1 MDIRKLNAFIV
12 LAETL
17 NYHKAADK
25 LCVTQP
31 ALTKQINSLEEGLNC
46 TLFYRG
52 PDGTYLTAI
61 GQSVYSEAKLLMNH
75 VNKFRRNTAELST
88 IKYNEFKI
96 GAFSFDSHHN
106 YIFKQFTDL
115 FPEVP
120 LVLLNGM
127 LPNELTYQLTQ
138 GLLNLAIMPYPI
150 PKQFSSRR
158 LFSDSLVIIE
168 KKNIDRITGFSLDNI
183 NKFGWRGTQGLEN
196 YAVNGN
202 INIYAVYDRVTMK
215 PVVTTNN
222 IMTVLELVIRKDAFS
237 FIPKSIVSDISNK
250 YLELMEIKETDMSI
264 DIGLV
269 WEPNFMNEITR
280 SVIDIFLGSKIASVC

>member
-31 ALTKQINSLEEGLNC
+31 ALTKQINSLEERLNC
-46 TLFYRG
+46 ILFYRG
-52 PDGTYLTAI
+52 PDGTHLTSI
-61 GQSVYSEAKLLMNH
+61 GQSVYAEAKILMNH

-88 IKYNEFKI
+88 VKYNEFKI

-106 YIFKQFTDL
+106 YVFKQFTDL
-115 FPEVP
+115 FPDVP

-127 LPNELTYQLTQ
+127 LPNELAYQLTQ

-150 PKQFSSRR
+150 PKELSSRR
-158 LFSDSLVIIE
+158 LFSDSLVIVE
-168 KKNIDRITGFSLDNI
+168 RKNTDRTTGFSLGSI
-183 NKFGWRGTQGLEN
+183 NKLGWRETQELES
-196 YAVNGN
+196 YAINGN
-202 INIYAVYDRVTMK
+202 INIYAVYDRLTMK

-237 FIPKSIVSDISNK
+237 FVPKSVISDVSNK
-250 YLELMEIKETDMSI
+250 YLELMDIKETDMSV

-269 WEPNFMNEITR
+269 WEPNFTNEITR
-280 SVIDIFLGSKIASVC
+280 SVIDIFLGSKVASVC